1 MNRRLFVAGATAV
14 AAHVA
19 MPALARGETP
29 HIAHTFH
36 NLPFRVAVINDE
48 ISDDLDH
55 ACRIV
60 AVDLGLQFIE
70 LRSFWGKNVS
80 ALTDAEIAEAR
91 KILTKYKLIVTDI
104 ASPLFKTRF
113 PAGNVAAGPA
123 IEF

>member
-1 MNRRLFVAGATAV
+1 MQLNRRLFVAGAAAV

-19 MPALARGETP
+19 MPTLARGETP

-80 ALTDAEIAEAR
+80 ALTDVATFLGDSLAR
-91 KILTKYKLIVTDI
+91 RWNGGSLNTPKHGWIKGG
-104 ASPLFKTRF
+104 S
-113 PAGNVAAGPA
+113 
-123 IEF
+123 